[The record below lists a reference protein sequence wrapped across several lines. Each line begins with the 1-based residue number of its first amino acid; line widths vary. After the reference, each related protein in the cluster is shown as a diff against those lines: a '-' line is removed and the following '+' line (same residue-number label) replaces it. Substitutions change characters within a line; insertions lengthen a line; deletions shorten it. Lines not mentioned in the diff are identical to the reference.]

1 MDARYMKRF
10 ETYAENYYYDNK
22 FQVALTREQAADMM
36 NDLADELARQWAI
49 TELNNKEK

>member
-1 MDARYMKRF
+1 MTEDRF
-10 ETYAENYYYDNK
+10 TTWAENCVYDAK
-22 FQVALTREQAADMM
+22 FDTMLTREQAADMM

>member
-1 MDARYMKRF
+1 MKRF

-36 NDLADELARQWAI
+36 NDLAEELAMKIKQL
-49 TELNNKEK
+49 EQMEDEK